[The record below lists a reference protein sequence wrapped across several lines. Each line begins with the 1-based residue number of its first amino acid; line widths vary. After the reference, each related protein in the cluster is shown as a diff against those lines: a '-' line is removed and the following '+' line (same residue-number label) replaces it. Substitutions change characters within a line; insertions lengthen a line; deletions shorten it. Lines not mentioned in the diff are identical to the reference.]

1 MTTSKRTA
9 TRRNA
14 PALVVVLSFLIAACR
29 QDESPAA
36 PTPPA
41 TTPAAG
47 EVRVR
52 HADGSGL
59 QPLPNSGGGASGWA
73 PAWSPDGKWIAHII
87 HQNDNN
93 WPLYIIGSDGEN
105 RQQILTGDLYHFPA
119 WSPDGTQIAYSLDG
133 DIWVTRVSMD
143 GNTANITDQRQ
154 LTFLE
159 RQYASVSSWSPDGQ
173 QIVFASQ
180 MGDALGTASYFDPN
194 SSEIYVVN
202 VDGTGLHKLTE
213 NSISDSGPDWS
224 PDDSRI
230 AFTSARA
237 GDYEIYT
244 MNPDGSNIQQLT
256 DDNASDGSPTWSPDG
271 TRIAF
276 VSDRDGNNEIYVM
289 EADGSNQTR
298 LTDTSTRDFLPTW
311 KPEMTLSVSS
321 DGLLLAV
328 PHGNPPELDGVLS
341 PGEWDNALRQELTDN
356 GDLFLMQDSDYLYLG
371 AHENLDNLTVTSVCL
386 EHEGRISI
394 FHSSGSLGTAVFAPG
409 ENGWQLTQ
417 PFTWGLY
424 GVTSN
429 TAAAERQR
437 QAYLEANGWLIAA
450 FFLTVHQRSRLA
462 TAWRSCATRSS
473 P

>member
-1 MTTSKRTA
+1 MQS
-9 TRRNA
+9 
-14 PALVVVLSFLIAACR
+14 
-29 QDESPAA
+29 
-36 PTPPA
+36 
-41 TTPAAG
+41 
-47 EVRVR
+47 
-52 HADGSGL
+52 
-59 QPLPNSGGGASGWA
+59 LPNSGGGASGWA
-73 PAWSPDGKWIAHII
+73 PDWSPDGKWIAYII

-119 WSPDGTQIAYSLDG
+119 WSPDGTQIAYSRNG
-133 DIWVTRVSMD
+133 SIWVTRISMD
-143 GNTANITDQRQ
+143 GNAAIITDQRQ

-159 RQYASVSSWSPDGQ
+159 RQYASVSSWSPD
-173 QIVFASQ
+173 
-180 MGDALGTASYFDPN
+180 
-194 SSEIYVVN
+194 
-202 VDGTGLHKLTE
+202 
-213 NSISDSGPDWS
+213 
-224 PDDSRI
+224 DSRI

-237 GDYEIYT
+237 GDYDIYT

-371 AHENLDNLTVTSVCL
+371 VHENLDNLTVTSVCL